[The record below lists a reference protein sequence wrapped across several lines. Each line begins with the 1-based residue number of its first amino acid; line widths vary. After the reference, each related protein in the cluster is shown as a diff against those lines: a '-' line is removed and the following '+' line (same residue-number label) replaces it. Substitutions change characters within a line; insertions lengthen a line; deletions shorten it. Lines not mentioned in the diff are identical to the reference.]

1 MTISLPAAAAGA
13 DAAAVP
19 PFAARRSTASDTR
32 SKPVTR
38 CPAVTRLAA
47 IGAPILPSPI
57 NPIVAIYW
65 FPSGSAASG
74 EVEFSVADRRKIR
87 VDHVVGHFGER
98 CRPPARLLILVDQRR
113 PHPFVEIMRRH
124 HMLGQPVFEGKRR
137 VEIVRSPDRELP
149 QRDLQAAWRLG
160 QQ

>member
-1 MTISLPAAAAGA
+1 MTISPAPAAAAA
-13 DAAAVP
+13 DSAALP
-19 PFAARRSTASDTR
+19 PFTARRSTASDTR

-38 CPAVTRLAA
+38 CPALTRLDA

-74 EVEFSVADRRKIR
+74 EAQFTIADRREIR

-98 CRPPARLLILVDQRR
+98 RRLPARLLILVDQRR
-113 PHPFVEIMRRH
+113 PHPFVKVVPCH
-124 HMLGQPVFEGKRR
+124 HMLGQPVLEGKRR
-137 VEIVRSPDRELP
+137 VEIVACPDREL
-149 QRDLQAAWRLG
+149 A
-160 QQ
+160 